1 MQTFQDLIEHRAEN
15 VELSIKSDP
24 AYSKAKDDL
33 HRLYHAVRDLVPDRC
48 AMTVINYDDAWSSY
62 WCEAVSLAYKQGV
75 KDGLCFHQEV
85 QSFTGQVTQ
94 YAFGSEE

>member
-48 AMTVINYDDAWSSY
+48 AMTVINYDDAWSSF
-62 WCEAVSLAYKQGV
+62 WCEAVALAYKQGV
-75 KDGLCFHQEV
+75 KDGLKLSQ
-85 QSFTGQVTQ
+85 QVKHFLGEAGR
-94 YAFGSEE
+94 YANV